1 MYNSAFIYL
10 NLLLIIIFL
19 MDPLQILLFIF
30 LFLLSAFFS
39 GSELA
44 LMSLAEHKIDAL
56 LKEKRFWA
64 KALKKIRK
72 QKDKLLI
79 TILIGNNLVNTYTA
93 ALATAIAISL
103 AAKAWLPQSQAI
115 WISTWVVTFLLLMF
129 GEILP
134 KSFAIKNAT
143 IISLIVAP
151 IYNILMKILYPVII
165 VIEFIIKLISP
176 KGQVEQITEEE
187 IESFIDMGKNSW
199 GIDEYEHKKIK
210 SILEFDETTVD
221 EIMTPRVKIE
231 AVSDI
236 ITVKEAMKFY
246 LSHTHSRIPVYNK
259 TIDKIDYFLT
269 ARDLIKEFYNWNLD
283 KKISEIELK
292 KVLKV
297 PLNQSIATLLKT
309 FQSAHKIMAI
319 VIDEYGGV
327 AGLITMEDIIEEVFW
342 EIRDETDKE
351 AEEFV
356 KIWKDNLR
364 VESNVLI
371 EDVLEKF
378 NLGLSDIGLDEKE
391 FDGETLSY
399 VITHVLER
407 FPNTGEIITFDIKDE
422 EGKVKKVLSLKILD
436 IENAKIW
443 KVDIRILNKEN

>member
-1 MYNSAFIYL
+1 
-10 NLLLIIIFL
+10 
-19 MDPLQILLFIF
+19 MDPLQILLFIV

-39 GSELA
+39 GTELA
-44 LMSLAEHKIDAL
+44 LMSLPEHKIDAL
-56 LKEKRFWA
+56 LKEWRFWA
-64 KALKKIRK
+64 KALKKIK
-72 QKDKLLI
+72 QNSDRLLI
-79 TILIGNNLVNTYTA
+79 TILIWNNLVNTYTA
-93 ALATAIAISL
+93 ALATTIAISL

-115 WISTWVVTFLLLMF
+115 WIATWVVTFLLLMF

-134 KSFAIKNAT
+134 KSFATKNAT
-143 IISLIVAP
+143 TISLLVAP
-151 IYNILMKILYPVII
+151 FYNILMKILFPII
-165 VIEFIIKLISP
+165 VIIEFIIKLISP

-187 IESFIDMGKNSW
+187 IESFIDMWKNSW
-199 GIDEYEHKKIK
+199 WIDEHEHEKIK

-231 AVSDI
+231 AIPDTFTI
-236 ITVKEAMKFY
+236 KEAMEFY
-246 LSHTHSRIPVYNK
+246 LSHTHSRIPVYHE
-259 TIDKIDYFLT
+259 TIDKIDYFIT
-269 ARDLIKEFYNWNLD
+269 ARDLVKEFYKGNLD
-283 KKISEIELK
+283 KKISEVELK

-309 FQSAHKIMAI
+309 FQKAHKIMAI

-327 AGLITMEDIIEEVFW
+327 AGLITMEDIIEEVFG

-364 VESNVLI
+364 VESDVLI

-378 NLGLSDIGLDEKE
+378 DLELSDIGLDEKE

-407 FPNTGEIITFDIKDE
+407 FPNTGEIITFDIKNQDWE
-422 EGKVKKVLSLKILD
+422 VEKVLSLKILD
-436 IENAKIW
+436 IENAKIG
-443 KVDIRILNKEN
+443 KVDIRILDKEKTA